1 MNKINY
7 NLKITD
13 LLSQYKNQIKPTN
26 YNNIF
31 GTFFDGKKRN
41 KRTYDKY
48 EYILKNMNL
57 SKIPFSKSNIN
68 RLFKDIPIQIKNI
81 ENEKY
86 EEAMVKPIEYY
97 ISKFGKEYQYTKY
110 EIEAIRIKLLS
121 DRYVCFM
128 RIESPVN
135 DGVKRDITFTINA
148 DNIDYFIDWI
158 ETLKY
163 DTSDV
168 AAAGSVSDMG
178 GGQGEVNIISMRV
191 QLFLKDIDFIDI
203 KVKENKN
210 SAFFRYLNL
219 SKIDLSKY
227 QIVDASM
234 SEDDVKTLTKE
245 QCLLYV
251 LNQYGIKEAQINAI
265 KLCFNSFYIPKNA
278 LNKICD
284 IIKKKII
291 LYTHLNREKFELIN
305 QVYGKKYEEV
315 IEIATYKEHYF
326 KYEKTLYSKF
336 FIDNYEKLKD
346 VKNCNN
352 IVKINQN
359 KYYIYDETKKCSSL
373 YLVNKFMENGL
384 FKKDDSLINK
394 IVSSV
399 SYENENIPLDNIE
412 NEQQLC
418 NSDMKEKDKCDIFYA
433 DCESVVKYETHEVLM
448 IGIVKETEKEPFII
462 VRKNKDDKKTFIKKI
477 FEYIKLHKT
486 LKGQPIVY
494 FHNLKYDWLGLLQKY
509 VICENQCKKEN
520 ILYSV
525 NVIYYGLKVEF
536 RDSMKLINIGLAKFS
551 DTFGLECKKQEAIAY
566 DFYDFDNIHSS
577 SVDVD
582 EYKSHLKTDEDKQTF
597 IKILN
602 EDKKLF
608 SFDNGRFNAV
618 AYYKYYLKYD
628 CLVLQ
633 QGINKYVDIIK
644 KITST
649 NNKQALYLH
658 DSLTI
663 SSLTNKYMKIN
674 GAFDNCYEMQHNLR
688 EYVSKAIYGGRVNV
702 CPEYKKKIINE
713 KINDMDAVSL
723 YPQSVN
729 RMCNEI
735 GIPTG
740 KAKKIETFNMDYKYF
755 ICRIKLKK
763 INKTQQNPFIAIKT
777 KDCINYVNH
786 IDEPVIIYV
795 DKITLED
802 YIQFHEIEYEFIDG
816 VYWNET
822 YNKKMGELIRE
833 LFSSRLEYKRLMK
846 IATIKSE
853 KSGYNVLQEIVKLMM
868 NSSYGKTII
877 RKSNIETAY
886 IKNGENNVNVNSY
899 IYNNFN
905 TIKEFNKI
913 NESQTEIK
921 KLKLD
926 DSFNLGHVG
935 CMILSY
941 SKRIMNEV
949 MSLASDNKIDI
960 YYQDTDS
967 MHLKDKDIQTIRDL
981 YFNKYNRE
989 LIGTNLGQF
998 HSDFNLKDSVSD
1010 VYAVKSC
1017 FLGKKSYI
1025 DVLESKDKY
1034 GNILK
1039 GYHIR
1044 MKGISDNAIKYAVE
1058 KDFEGDYFKLYEYL
1072 STGQSYEFILN
1083 PYDHKVSFQYLQNG
1097 IRTRKTQEFKR
1108 LVKF

>member
-1 MNKINY
+1 MSNQNKRLKKFNELKTIYGQHPLFNKIKDLY
-7 NLKITD
+7 LDGEIKTISSAEKRLKDIK
-13 LLSQYKNQIKPTN
+13 YKKNGEIYKTSSSKLEKF
-26 YNNIF
+26 NIEY
-31 GTFFDGKKRN
+31 KA
-41 KRTYDKY
+41 YSVKY
-48 EYILKNMNL
+48 EK
-57 SKIPFSKSNIN
+57 
-68 RLFKDIPIQIKNI
+68 
-81 ENEKY
+81 EKY
-86 EEAMVKPIEYY
+86 KIAMDKSISFY
-97 ISKFGKEYQYTKY
+97 IKKFGKKYKYTKY

-121 DRYVCFM
+121 GRFICTLKLDTFPIRK
-128 RIESPVN
+128 I
-135 DGVKRDITFTINA
+135 IFTINA
-148 DNIDYFIDWI
+148 DNIGYFIYWI
-158 ETLKY
+158 QNLTY
-163 DTSDV
+163 DFFDV
-168 AAAGSVSDMG
+168 AAVGSVSDQG
-178 GGQGEVNIISMRV
+178 GGQGQINILSIKV
-191 QLFLKDIDFIDI
+191 ELFVKDAKFL

-219 SKIDLSKY
+219 SKLDLSKY
-227 QIVDASM
+227 QIVDSSM
-234 SEDDVKTLTKE
+234 SEDEINQLTKE

-251 LNQYGIKEAQINAI
+251 LKQYNISEAEINSI
-265 KLCFNSFYIPKNA
+265 KLSFNSFFIPKIA

-291 LYTHLNREKFELIN
+291 LYTHYNREKFELLK
-305 QVYGKKYEEV
+305 QVYGKSYEDV

-326 KYEKTLYSKF
+326 KYEKTLYSKY

-346 VKNCNN
+346 VKNCNS
-352 IVKINQN
+352 IVKINQG
-359 KYYIYDETKKCSSL
+359 KYYIYDESKKCSSL
-373 YLVNKFMENGL
+373 YLINKFMENGL

-412 NEQQLC
+412 NEQQLS
-418 NSDMKEKDKCDIFYA
+418 NGEIKEKDKYDIFYA
-433 DCESVVKYETHEVLM
+433 DCESVVKYETHEVIML
-448 IGIVKETEKEPFII
+448 GIVKETEKEPFIV
-462 VRKNKDDKKTFIKKI
+462 VRRNRDDKKIFIKK
-477 FEYIKLHKT
+477 FFDYIKKNKT
-486 LKGQPIVY
+486 LSGVSIVY
-494 FHNLKYDWLGLLQKY
+494 FHNLKYDWLGLLQGY
-509 VICENQCKKEN
+509 IVCESQCKKEN

-525 NVIYYGLKVEF
+525 KVNYFGLKVEF

-551 DTFGLECKKQEAIAY
+551 DTFGLECNKQEAIAY
-566 DFYDFDNIHSS
+566 EYYDFDNIHAS

-582 EYKSHLKTDEDKQTF
+582 EYKSHLKTEKDKETF
-597 IKILN
+597 LKILN
-602 EDKKLF
+602 QDKELF
-608 SFDNGRFNAV
+608 SFDGLRFNAV

-644 KITST
+644 KVTST
-649 NNKQALYLH
+649 NGKTPLFLH

-663 SSLTNKYMKIN
+663 SSLTNKYMKMN
-674 GAFDNCYEMQHNLR
+674 GAFDDCYELQHNLR

-702 CPEYKKKIINE
+702 CPEYKKKIIND
-713 KINDMDAVSL
+713 KINDMDAISL
-723 YPQSVN
+723 YPSAIN
-729 RMCNEI
+729 RMCSEI

-755 ICRIKLKK
+755 VCRIKLTK
-763 INKTQQNPFIAIKT
+763 INKKQQNPFIAIKT

-786 IDEPVIIYV
+786 IDEPVVIYV
-795 DKITLED
+795 DKITLQD
-802 YIQFHEIEYEFIDG
+802 YIKFHEIEYDFIDG

-846 IATIKSE
+846 LTTTTKSE

-877 RKSNIETAY
+877 KKSNVETAY
-886 IKNGENNVNVNSY
+886 VKNGENNINVNSY

-913 NESQTEIK
+913 NDSQTEIK

-926 DSFNLGHVG
+926 DSFNLAHVG
-935 CMILSY
+935 CLILSY

-967 MHLKDKDIQTIRDL
+967 MHLKDRDIKPLRDL

-998 HSDFNLKDSVSD
+998 HSDFNLKNAAEGAE

-1025 DVLESKDKY
+1025 DVLESKNKD
-1034 GNILK
+1034 GEIIN
-1039 GYHIR
+1039 GYHLR
-1044 MKGISDNAIKYAVE
+1044 MKGIPDASLKYAAE
-1058 KDFEGDYFKLYEYL
+1058 KDFGGDYYKLYEFL
-1072 STGQSYEFILN
+1072 STGKEYEFILN
-1083 PYDHKVSFQYLQNG
+1083 PYDYKVSFQYLQGGG
-1097 IRTRKTQEFKR
+1097 IRTRQTQEFKR
-1108 LVKF
+1108 VVKF